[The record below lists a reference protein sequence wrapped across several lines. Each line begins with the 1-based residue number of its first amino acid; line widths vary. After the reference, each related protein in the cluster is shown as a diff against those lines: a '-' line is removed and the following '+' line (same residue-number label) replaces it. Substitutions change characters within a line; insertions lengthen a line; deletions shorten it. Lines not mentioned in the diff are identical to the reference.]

1 MTTTLKHPMI
11 REAEQVILQAA
22 DMVAQCFDRA
32 GHFGIPEAVAAT
44 AATLP
49 EPVRVVAE
57 RALVN
62 AGLDV
67 WWSELLCIDGAD
79 AAERMR
85 AVLPIKATEL
95 YGPNAEAILGLLSA
109 CGRID
114 AAHLNGLANLVHRA
128 EWELFADACIMAD
141 AYGRTELLM
150 QVCEDVHFAT
160 AHYATTPAGVER
172 RLRGIRALECTAAM
186 LVLRDVLSPDMKNDL
201 AAPVYA
207 MLYPDVV
214 AL

>member
-1 MTTTLKHPMI
+1 
-11 REAEQVILQAA
+11 
-22 DMVAQCFDRA
+22 VA
-32 GHFGIPEAVAAT
+32 
-44 AATLP
+44 
-49 EPVRVVAE
+49 RVVAE

-67 WWSELLCIDGAD
+67 WWSELLCIDGTD

-85 AVLPIKATEL
+85 AVLPLKAEAL

-128 EWELFADACIMAD
+128 EWELFAEAGEYARY
-141 AYGRTELLM
+141 YGREALLQ
-150 QVCEDVHFAT
+150 QVCEDVHYAT

-186 LVLRDVLSPDMKNDL
+186 LVLRDVLPPEMKNTL
-201 AAPVYA
+201 SAPVYA